1 MESAVLENAESAI
14 LARIIAAGQA
24 RAVGRSRSRAPEL
37 ELQSGRS
44 RPHEYA
50 GRQGSHG
57 GAHTARSRRA
67 GCIRT
72 GQQFF
77 GSGKVKS
84 APIPAA
90 KLG

>member
-24 RAVGRSRSRAPEL
+24 RAVARSRSRDPEL

-50 GRQGSHG
+50 GRQGSHEG
-57 GAHTARSRRA
+57 GSHRPKPKSWMHTN
-67 GCIRT
+67 
-72 GQQFF
+72 
-77 GSGKVKS
+77 GSAVFWVW
-84 APIPAA
+84 
-90 KLG
+90 